1 MVQGS
6 EESMMTEDEKKA
18 LLKASKLSRNNGYLS
33 QTTNSFQLGI
43 IGENQWTGDE
53 NLVFKD
59 NPFPFSIVAK
69 TKIQSLMI
77 SKSDLLSGKIPR
89 DLIISLE

>member
-1 MVQGS
+1 
-6 EESMMTEDEKKA
+6 
-18 LLKASKLSRNNGYLS
+18 
-33 QTTNSFQLGI
+33 LGI